1 MTHCII
7 YESNSHALIVINKS
21 VIYLICTDSKIIWLS
36 SSIQLSSQSCQVVF
50 KVVFDSCQQKKQPDI
65 DVQ

>member
-1 MTHCII
+1 MTDCIII

-36 SSIQLSSQSCQVVF
+36 STVVFNCQVRAV
-50 KVVFDSCQQKKQPDI
+50 K
-65 DVQ
+65 